1 MNLFFYRLFCLD
13 GKIQI
18 MANMGQYENEEGFKM
33 ITNQVRR
40 GDIVGVKGF
49 PGKTKKGELSIIPT
63 NMQVLAPCLHMLP
76 KLHQGKNY

>member
-1 MNLFFYRLFCLD
+1 
-13 GKIQI
+13 

-76 KLHQGKNY
+76 KLHQGENF

>member
-76 KLHQGKNY
+76 KLHQG